1 MTKERDDLTDKL
13 VKLQTKY
20 ADNSAVFSRLEREL
34 GLGSTS
40 PMDWDRTGKTDLV
53 ERVVNAFKTKAGGDA
68 SLKSAHETL
77 IKQHQ
82 ALATQ
87 LQEEQA
93 KTKPTE
99 SPCPSDCSGGPHD
112 ERGRPLERTENYH
125 AHVSAPEKGG
135 DIHIHLHIV

>member
-1 MTKERDDLTDKL
+1 MKTQLETQKSARASAAKERDELAEKFS
-13 VKLQTKY
+13 KLQAKQ
-20 ADNSAVFSRLEREL
+20 ADNNAVFSRLEREL
-34 GLGSTS
+34 ALGSTS

-53 ERVVNAFKTKAGGDA
+53 ERVMNAFKTKAGGDA

-87 LQEEQA
+87 LQEERV
-93 KTKPTE
+93 KPKPTE
-99 SPCPSDCSGGPHD
+99 
-112 ERGRPLERTENYH
+112 PLAPGAVPETYH
-125 AHVSAPEKGG
+125 AHVSAPEKG